1 MSKRPST
8 AKGSAMQAA
17 MLVPDEDAETP
28 PEPRKVSDESLAP
41 SAKKLDGR
49 TLQATGRTHQF
60 ATRIKAETHQ
70 KMLEIVQREKA
81 EGQLRFTL
89 AELIELAV
97 DAYELKRGFR
107 K

>member
-1 MSKRPST
+1 MSKRST
-8 AKGSAMQAA
+8 AAEGIARQAA
-17 MLVPDEDAETP
+17 KFALDNDAETTSELETRSEEASP
-28 PEPRKVSDESLAP
+28 PST
-41 SAKKLDGR
+41 KKLDGR

-81 EGQLRFTL
+81 EGQHRFTL

-97 DAYELKRGFR
+97 DAYESNR
-107 K
+107 KNRH

>member
-1 MSKRPST
+1 MNKRT
-8 AKGSAMQAA
+8 RAEGITMQVAKFAA
-17 MLVPDEDAETP
+17 AEAEVG
-28 PEPRKVSDESLAP
+28 PEPQEVSKEP
-41 SAKKLDGR
+41 SAPPLKKLDGR

-81 EGQLRFTL
+81 EGQPRFTL

-97 DAYELKRGFR
+97 DAYERERTGRG
-107 K
+107 